1 VRRLPT
7 LTKPA
12 AVQSLPWHR
21 PPGSER
27 EAHLLIAEVG
37 RKLAD
42 LEGMIKS
49 AARRYP
55 RQKAVWRGFIA
66 KVRSDLAFLA
76 KEISGFEVL

>member
-1 VRRLPT
+1 
-7 LTKPA
+7 
-12 AVQSLPWHR
+12 
-21 PPGSER
+21 
-27 EAHLLIAEVG
+27 
-37 RKLAD
+37 
-42 LEGMIKS
+42 MIQS